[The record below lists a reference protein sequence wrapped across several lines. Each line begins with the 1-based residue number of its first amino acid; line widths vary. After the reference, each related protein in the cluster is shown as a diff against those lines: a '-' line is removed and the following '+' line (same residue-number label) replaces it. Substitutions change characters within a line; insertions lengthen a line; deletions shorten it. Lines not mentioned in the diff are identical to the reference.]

1 MELRAHGTVSVILRK
16 NQFTMKNIFLILC
29 LALASIS
36 FAQDSKAKG
45 ILDKVSTKVKANK
58 TLYIEF
64 SASVK
69 SSSGT
74 TTTNTGKGWVKGDKF
89 SATYGEN
96 AMISNGTKTWSV
108 VKKEKKVYEADA
120 DEDDESI
127 NPKRLMTIWEKGFN
141 SKYDKEETLN
151 GSKVHVINL
160 YPKNARTA
168 EYHTI
173 TVYIG
178 KDDSQ
183 LKKAVLK
190 KKDGSTMTYSITK
203 YTANPTVED
212 SKFVFDIKSYPG
224 YTVVKN

>member
-1 MELRAHGTVSVILRK
+1 
-16 NQFTMKNIFLILC
+16 MKNIFLILC
-29 LALASIS
+29 LAIASTT

-58 TLYIEF
+58 TLYVEF

-69 SSSGT
+69 SSSGST
-74 TTTNTGKGWVKGDKF
+74 TTSTGKGWVKGDKF

-96 AMISNGTKTWSV
+96 TMISNGIKTWSV
-108 VKKEKKVYEADA
+108 VKKEKKVYESDA
-120 DEDDESI
+120 DEDEESI
-127 NPKRLMTIWEKGFN
+127 NPKKLMTIWEKGFT

-160 YPKNARTA
+160 YPKNPKTA

-173 TVYIG
+173 TVYVG

-190 KKDGSTMTYSITK
+190 KKDNSVMTYSITK

-212 SKFVFDIKSYPG
+212 SKFVFELSKYPG